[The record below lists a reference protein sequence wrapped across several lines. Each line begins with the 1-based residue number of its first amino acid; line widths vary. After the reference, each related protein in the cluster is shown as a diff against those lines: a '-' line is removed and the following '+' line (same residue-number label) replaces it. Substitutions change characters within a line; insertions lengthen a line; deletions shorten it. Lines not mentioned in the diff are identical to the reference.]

1 MKKSYLGWI
10 FVAVVVAIT
19 AICGIVITEVI
30 CPGMFVS
37 DSEEENDKPHILVM
51 FSEAKSA
58 YQFAD
63 CEGLIA
69 KALKDKGVDADIT
82 FDYLNC
88 THWEADREIVEARKI
103 VERANAHKHLDMILL
118 FGDQATYST
127 LCIDTPMMHTV
138 PAVFGGVQFPNWD
151 QLSCHDN
158 VTGVSDPIDIVK
170 NIEAS
175 YKLTGKRQTFVM
187 LNKAFLDR
195 KVKAEIDTQLNEAK
209 FVINNL
215 NWDYSVTELLAEH
228 SEQYSMT
235 VLSLRYLYLNC
246 KKTEPLD
253 PNDGDNFRRVTR
265 MFKDLIYIQSK
276 FDPTPVQI
284 IQSTNHWP
292 MLTATTMGFCDSGT
306 PYIGGYFASIY
317 DIAADMADCAARIFE
332 GTKPKYIKIRP
343 TKKDYYLDW
352 QVAKNYK
359 FSPDELP
366 EGFHVIR
373 MPLVERFPMLSSL
386 IMYSGSIVMLV
397 VIVILLRL
405 FIRERKQKTKVM
417 AQLERENSLYGIA
430 VQDSR
435 TFAWERVG
443 QNIYLSDAFWQH
455 YGHEPRIITPGDFM
469 AMLHPDSKDNYIEGL
484 NRVNNGEMFAN
495 EVQADFYGNGEWHWY
510 QIRGKGILDENG
522 EYVKSYGMLMNIDD
536 FKRKEK
542 EMEEARKLAEEATL
556 KESFLANMSHEIRT
570 PLNAIVG
577 FSDLLAMPGNDY
589 TEEDRKLFI
598 DTIHTNNELLLKLVN
613 DILDVSRIESGHMEF
628 VIKPYSVKEMMD
640 KIYQTFLVQIPKHL
654 EFRYASDYDVMV
666 NVDEGRMRQVITNF
680 ITNASKFTPEGS
692 ITMGWTVNEETNKV
706 ELYVED
712 TGIGLSEE
720 DRKMVFSRFFK
731 KDEFKQ
737 GTGLGLSICKL
748 IVSRLGGS
756 IKVKSELG
764 KGSRF
769 SVYLDVVGGVAKKR
783 KLLQFNIDGYQEE

>member
-1 MKKSYLGWI
+1 MKKSYIGWL
-10 FVAVVVAIT
+10 FAAVAMLIVV
-19 AICGIVITEVI
+19 ICGVVITEMVY
-30 CPGMFVS
+30 PGTFCS
-37 DSEEENDKPHILVM
+37 DSEDENDKPHILVM
-51 FSEAKSA
+51 FSENKQA

-63 CEGLIA
+63 CEDIIA
-69 KALKDKGVDADIT
+69 KALKNKGVDADIT
-82 FDYLNC
+82 FEYLNC
-88 THWEADREIVEARKI
+88 GHWEANREIEEARKI
-103 VERANAHKHLDMILL
+103 VDRANAKKPLAMILL
-118 FGDQATYST
+118 YGDQATYST
-127 LCIDTPMMHTV
+127 LSTDTPMMHTLPV
-138 PAVFGGVQFPNWD
+138 VFGGVQFPNWD
-151 QLSCHDN
+151 QLSCHEN

-170 NIEAS
+170 NIEAA
-175 YKLTGKRQTFVM
+175 YTLTGKRMTFVM

-195 KVKAEIDTQLNEAK
+195 KVREEIDNQLQKAR

-215 NWDYSVTELLAEH
+215 NWEHSVTELLTDH
-228 SEQYSMT
+228 SDQYSMT

-276 FDPTPVQI
+276 YDPTPVQI
-284 IQSTNHWP
+284 IQATNHWP
-292 MLTATTMGFCDSGT
+292 MLTATAMGFTDPGT
-306 PYIGGYFASIY
+306 PYIGGYFASVNN
-317 DIAADMADCAARIFE
+317 IAADMAECAAKILA
-332 GTKPKYIKIRP
+332 GAKPKDIKIRP
-343 TKKDYYLDW
+343 TKKEYYLDW
-352 QVAKNYK
+352 QVAKRCK
-359 FSPDELP
+359 FDPDKLP
-366 EGFHVIR
+366 GGYHVIR
-373 MPLVERFPMLSSL
+373 MPLVDRFPMLSSL
-386 IMYSGSIVMLV
+386 MMYSGTIVMLV
-397 VIVILLRL
+397 VIVILWRL
-405 FIRERKQKTKVM
+405 FIREKKQKVKVM
-417 AQLERENSLYGIA
+417 AQLERENSLYNIA

-443 QNIYLSDAFWQH
+443 QSIYLSDAFWQH
-455 YGHEPRIITPGDFM
+455 YGHEPKIITSGEFM
-469 AMLHPDSKDNYIEGL
+469 AMLHPDSRDIYIDGL
-484 NRVNNGEMFAN
+484 DHVHKGETFAN
-495 EVQADFYGNGEWHWY
+495 DVKADFFGNGEWHWY
-510 QIRGKGILDENG
+510 QIRGKGILDEHGNF
-522 EYVKSYGMLMNIDD
+522 VKSYGMLINVDG
-536 FKRKEK
+536 FKQREK

-589 TEEDRKLFI
+589 TEDDKKLFI

-628 VIKPYSVKEMMD
+628 VIKPHSVQEMMD
-640 KIYQTFLVQIPKHL
+640 KIYQTFLVQIPRHL

-666 NVDEGRMRQVITNF
+666 NVDEGRLRQVITNF
-680 ITNASKFTPEGS
+680 ITNASKFTPEGG
-692 ITMGWTVNEETNKV
+692 IIMGWEVNDDTNKV

-756 IKVKSELG
+756 IKVKSQLG

-769 SVYLDVVGGVAKKR
+769 SVFLSIQQD
-783 KLLQFNIDGYQEE
+783 

>member
-1 MKKSYLGWI
+1 MKKSYIGWL
-10 FVAVVVAIT
+10 FAAVAMLIVV
-19 AICGIVITEVI
+19 ICGVVITEMVY
-30 CPGMFVS
+30 PGTFCS
-37 DSEEENDKPHILVM
+37 DSEDENDKPHILVM
-51 FSEAKSA
+51 FSENKQA

-63 CEGLIA
+63 CEDIIA
-69 KALKDKGVDADIT
+69 KALKNKGVDADIT
-82 FDYLNC
+82 FEYLNC
-88 THWEADREIVEARKI
+88 GHWEANREIEEARKI
-103 VERANAHKHLDMILL
+103 VDRANAKKPLAMILL
-118 FGDQATYST
+118 YGDQATYST
-127 LCIDTPMMHTV
+127 LSTDTPMMHTLPV
-138 PAVFGGVQFPNWD
+138 VFGGVQFPNWD
-151 QLSCHDN
+151 QLSCHEN

-170 NIEAS
+170 NIEAA
-175 YKLTGKRQTFVM
+175 YTLTGKRMTFVM

-195 KVKAEIDTQLNEAK
+195 KVREEIDNQLQKAR

-215 NWDYSVTELLAEH
+215 NWEHSVTELLTDH
-228 SEQYSMT
+228 SDQYSMT

-276 FDPTPVQI
+276 YDPTPVQI
-284 IQSTNHWP
+284 IQATNHWP
-292 MLTATTMGFCDSGT
+292 MLTATAMGFTDPGT
-306 PYIGGYFASIY
+306 PYIGGYFASVNN
-317 DIAADMADCAARIFE
+317 IAADMAECAAKILA
-332 GTKPKYIKIRP
+332 GAKPKDIKIRP
-343 TKKDYYLDW
+343 TKKEYYLDW
-352 QVAKNYK
+352 QVAKRYK
-359 FSPDELP
+359 FDPDKLP
-366 EGFHVIR
+366 GGYHVIR
-373 MPLVERFPMLSSL
+373 MPLVDRFPMLSSL
-386 IMYSGSIVMLV
+386 MMYSGTIVMLV

-405 FIRERKQKTKVM
+405 FIREKKQKVKVM
-417 AQLERENSLYGIA
+417 AQLERENSLYNIA

-443 QNIYLSDAFWQH
+443 QSFYLSDAFWQH
-455 YGHEPRIITPGDFM
+455 YGHEPKIITSGDFM
-469 AMLHPDSKDNYIEGL
+469 AMLHPDSRAIYIDGL
-484 NRVNNGEMFAN
+484 DHVHKGETFAN
-495 EVQADFYGNGEWHWY
+495 DVKADFFGNGEWHWY
-510 QIRGKGILDENG
+510 QIRGKGIVDSHGNFD
-522 EYVKSYGMLMNIDD
+522 KSYGLIMNIDN
-536 FKRKEK
+536 FKEREQ
-542 EMEEARKLAEEATL
+542 ELQEARKLAEEATL

-589 TEEDRKLFI
+589 TEDDKKLFI

-628 VIKPYSVKEMMD
+628 VIKPHSVQEMMD
-640 KIYQTFLVQIPKHL
+640 KIYQTFLVQIPRHL
-654 EFRYASDYDVMV
+654 EFRYASDYDVTV
-666 NVDEGRMRQVITNF
+666 NVDEGRLRQVITNF
-680 ITNASKFTPEGS
+680 ITNAVKFTPEGG
-692 ITMGWTVNEETNKV
+692 IIMGWEVNDDTNKV

-756 IKVKSELG
+756 IKVKSQLG

-769 SVYLDVVGGVAKKR
+769 SVFLSIQQD
-783 KLLQFNIDGYQEE
+783 